1 MIHFQLFDY
10 NTDYRLRKELNKYT
24 KDKINIIVSQRIG
37 SIMHS
42 NKIMVLSDGKMIN
55 FDNHENLL
63 KKSKIYK
70 EIAKS
75 QLSEEDL

>member
-1 MIHFQLFDY
+1 
-10 NTDYRLRKELNKYT
+10 
-24 KDKINIIVSQRIG
+24 
-37 SIMHS
+37 MHS